1 VRITATVRAV
11 DMSDEQR
18 NAEMLSREHDVQLD
32 EDEDNGYT
40 TSSRSR
46 RATSRSPKRTS
57 ATTSSSTRNGATTS
71 PGESSAVAVARH
83 NATAY
88 EGGRHAY
95 RYAYIYIYICVFT
108 NRLNKTTQ
116 CLIELYASQSCLHP
130 FFTHIGHALQS

>member
-40 TSSRSR
+40 TSSRSSKP
-46 RATSRSPKRTS
+46 TSRSPKRT
-57 ATTSSSTRNGATTS
+57 ATISSVTRKGVTTS
-71 PGESSAVAVARH
+71 PGESSAVAIARH

-95 RYAYIYIYICVFT
+95 R
-108 NRLNKTTQ
+108 
-116 CLIELYASQSCLHP
+116 
-130 FFTHIGHALQS
+130 

>member
-1 VRITATVRAV
+1 
-11 DMSDEQR
+11 MSDEQR
-18 NAEMLSREHDVQLD
+18 NADMLSREHDVQLD

-57 ATTSSSTRNGATTS
+57 ANSTSTRNGVTPS

-95 RYAYIYIYICVFT
+95 RYNAYVCIKYIFIYH
-108 NRLNKTTQ
+108 
-116 CLIELYASQSCLHP
+116 S
-130 FFTHIGHALQS
+130 